1 MTRPL
6 ILVSNDDGV
15 DAPGNVALREGL
27 LRIADVITVAPRYEQ
42 SAKSHAISLHTTL
55 RHLRIADNVHAIE
68 GTPADC
74 VYVALY
80 RPDFLPR
87 WPDLVVSGIN
97 HGANLGADV
106 HYSGT
111 VAAARESA
119 LRGIPSIA
127 FSLLP
132 RGDMAQAAD
141 LAVDI
146 AARLLESPKPVDHAV
161 LLNVNFPAGS
171 AKGIRSTILG
181 SRIYSEGVDVRE
193 DPRGREYYWIG
204 GGGGVTHPTVAGSDT
219 EAVDAGFVSVTPLS
233 LHHTHV
239 GHMGVANFVSQRRE

>member
-15 DAPGNVALREGL
+15 DAAGNVALREGL
-27 LRIADVITVAPRYEQ
+27 SRIADVITVAPRYEQ
-42 SAKSHAISLHTTL
+42 SAKSHSISLHTTL
-55 RHLRIADNVHAIE
+55 RHLRVADNVHAIE

-80 RPDFLPR
+80 RPDLLPR
-87 WPDLVVSGIN
+87 WPDVVVSGIN

-111 VAAARESA
+111 VAAAREAA

-132 RGDMAQAAD
+132 RGDLARAAE
-141 LAVDI
+141 LAVEMT
-146 AARLLESPKPVDHAV
+146 ARLLTATKPADHAV
-161 LLNVNFPAGS
+161 LLNVNFPQGTPR
-171 AKGIRSTILG
+171 GMRSTVLG
-181 SRIYSEGVDVRE
+181 ARIYSEGVDVRE

-219 EAVDAGFVSVTPLS
+219 EAVDAGFVSITPLS
-233 LHHTHV
+233 LHHSHA
-239 GHMGVANFVSQRRE
+239 GHLGVANIVAG